1 MSMTVVYPE
10 GVRARGNE
18 SVRFVT
24 AIADPL
30 EPTLAEL
37 NAVTGVDL
45 SCFLSGFSPT
55 TTQESA
61 EDRRLCSQQ
70 VFEDPGDVAVSI
82 DNLEYV
88 YYPQAEPAT
97 PENKAY
103 EILKLDVTG
112 WLVDR
117 RGLDAREQIYAV
129 DQIVDLYPVRMG
141 VQGRLPVDPSQ
152 QGGKFRISQKAFVT
166 GPYYYDSVVVAS

>member
-30 EPTLAEL
+30 EPTVAEL

-45 SCFLSGFSPT
+45 SCFLTGFAPA

-70 VFEDPGDVAVSI
+70 VFEDPGDVAVTI

-88 YYPQAEPAT
+88 YYPQAAPAT

-103 EILKLDVTG
+103 EILKLDVVG

-117 RGLDAREQIYAV
+117 RGLDARTVDYAAA
-129 DQIVDLYPVRMG
+129 QIVDLYPVRMG
-141 VQGRLPVDPSQ
+141 VQGRLAVDPSQ

-166 GPYYYDSVVVAS
+166 GPYYYDSVVAA